1 MSDILIRGVPDQV
14 VVALER
20 DAEQNQRSRE
30 THALYLIESALA
42 QGPAET
48 CGELL
53 DAYDAAP
60 VPQVDVARI
69 DSYLATRGRRSNRP

>member
-20 DAEQNQRSRE
+20 DAEHHQRSKE
-30 THALYLIESALA
+30 MHALYLIESALMH
-42 QGPAET
+42 GPAET
-48 CGELL
+48 CGELM

-60 VPQVDVARI
+60 PPQVDVAQI